1 MEKRLTKLRK
11 TYIQISFETTDFML
25 INVNPTLLMGKRDFK
40 ISRRQL
46 GPNIRT
52 INLLTFKGVMASA
65 SSLTRVLFTNT
76 IFELAFGTDVGVFT
90 VPRKPSLP
98 L

>member
-11 TYIQISFETTDFML
+11 TYIQIFETTDFML
-25 INVNPTLLMGKRDFK
+25 INVRPTLLMGKRDFK

-76 IFELAFGTDVGVFT
+76 IFELAFRTDVGVFT